1 MESCADMVI
10 VARELVAD
18 RAARPA
24 DAFTAPER
32 DVPVIPPARGAGVF
46 LVAVR
51 AMVVVVLRSFVAVR
65 DVVLDGGVAVRAIV
79 VRATVRGINGRVT
92 VLLLLLLAVRATVC
106 LDWGPRTGEFSSR
119 TAALDIP
126 MPNIRVRIK

>member
-1 MESCADMVI
+1 MVI

-92 VLLLLLLAVRATVC
+92 VLLLLAVRATVC

-126 MPNIRVRIK
+126 MPNIRVKIK

>member
-1 MESCADMVI
+1 MVI

-92 VLLLLLLAVRATVC
+92 VLLLLLAVRATVC